1 MNYFEMQDLR
11 IQVDGLQDKNQ
22 KMDRYV
28 DDLAVQMK
36 DWLDKQLSRDK
47 SKGRDERRIGGGG
60 RVSAYDRNKSKSM
73 SPDTKMRKRGE
84 EFLKKIE
91 SLKQKIHLEGK

>member
-1 MNYFEMQDLR
+1 
-11 IQVDGLQDKNQ
+11 
-22 KMDRYV
+22 
-28 DDLAVQMK
+28 
-36 DWLDKQLSRDK
+36 
-47 SKGRDERRIGGGG
+47 
-60 RVSAYDRNKSKSM
+60 M